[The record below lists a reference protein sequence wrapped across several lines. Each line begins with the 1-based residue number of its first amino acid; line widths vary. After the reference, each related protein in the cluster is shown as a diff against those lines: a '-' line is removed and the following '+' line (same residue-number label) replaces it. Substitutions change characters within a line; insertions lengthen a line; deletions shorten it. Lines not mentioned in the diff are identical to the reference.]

1 GGREC
6 EIRKKKRGNEHGDSE
21 HRGKPDDEDRRNVHT
36 EIGNFLPAGCV
47 GMGVSM
53 IDDGD
58 HSHTST
64 LLPVSTSVGVG
75 TVREAVPTTGVG
87 EILALADELTR
98 IGSAGTQLARRI
110 EAITGLRGGQVQVL
124 AAVDAGSELLPG
136 TAAVIGRVVEA
147 TEATTSGL
155 VGRELRSRH
164 AHSADPSGEPALV
177 HLTPAGRAVLEQV
190 EAVQIRIADALA
202 GS

>member
-1 GGREC
+1 
-6 EIRKKKRGNEHGDSE
+6 
-21 HRGKPDDEDRRNVHT
+21 
-36 EIGNFLPAGCV
+36 
-47 GMGVSM
+47 MGVSM

-124 AAVDAGSELLPG
+124 AAVDAGSEHPRG
-136 TAAVIGRVVEA
+136 IAEVIGQVVEA
-147 TEATTSGL
+147 AEATTSGL
-155 VGRELRSRH
+155 VERGLLARH

-202 GS
+202 GSLGHEQTRALRTTLAAVADALDQPALPDS